1 MLFDVY
7 MIVITAFALFGMFC
21 LAEQIIM
28 AIKYGDSPK
37 SVTILRY
44 DASYK
49 TYDTIRFIHNSLYNN
64 EIVVLSDNSAHK
76 CPMATTISQGEL
88 SQYITNALFT
98 KPDN

>member
-44 DASYK
+44 DAHIKPMIQYGL
-49 TYDTIRFIHNSLYNN
+49 YIIPFI
-64 EIVVLSDNSAHK
+64 
-76 CPMATTISQGEL
+76 TT
-88 SQYITNALFT
+88 
-98 KPDN
+98 K